1 MLFAVIH
8 ADEMD
13 FVPLAMNVT
22 FFPELPSE
30 MCVDIHITDDDIF
43 DPGESFVIRVLP
55 FDANVIIVNGTQS
68 KTEVFIIDNDGIV
81 TLLRYILL

>member
-43 DPGESFVIRVLP
+43 DPGESFVIRVIP
-55 FDANVIIVNGTQS
+55 FDANVIVVNGTRS
-68 KTEVFIIDNDGIV
+68 ETEVFIIDNDGI
-81 TLLRYILL
+81 